1 MEALGSEVVC
11 ISMFEELEHAL
22 SERFDVFLCGSGFPD
37 NDPFELVELASN
49 TQTGLRIVMLD
60 ASQNDVQQ
68 DPSGQYVNATLQK
81 PVSRRSLFSVLTDM
95 SKPAEKNDA
104 IGERAPVEQ
113 QAKPVEGRKLR
124 VLTAEDNKTN
134 QLVFKKM
141 VKNLDIEL
149 QFAANGEEAI
159 ELYQSYKPDLIF
171 MDISMPKVDG
181 KEATRRIR
189 ALEANL
195 ETHVEIIALT
205 AHAMSGDK
213 EGILA
218 SGLDQYMTKPLRKD
232 AILGLLKTAPCGCLG
247 RSY

>member
-1 MEALGSEVVC
+1 M
-11 ISMFEELEHAL
+11 
-22 SERFDVFLCGSGFPD
+22 
-37 NDPFELVELASN
+37 
-49 TQTGLRIVMLD
+49 
-60 ASQNDVQQ
+60 
-68 DPSGQYVNATLQK
+68 
-81 PVSRRSLFSVLTDM
+81 FSVLTDM

-189 ALEANL
+189 AIEANL

-218 SGLDQYMTKPLRKD
+218 SGLDQYMTKTLRKD